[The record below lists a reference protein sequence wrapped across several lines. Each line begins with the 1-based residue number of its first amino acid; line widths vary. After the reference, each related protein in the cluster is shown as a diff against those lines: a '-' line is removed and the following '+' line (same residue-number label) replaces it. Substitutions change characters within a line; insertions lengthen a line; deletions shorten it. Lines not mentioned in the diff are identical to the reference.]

1 MVPGMLY
8 EQIMRSALIYEHII
22 ESMHDGVF
30 TIDNSGTIIM
40 VNPSAVKILAIAK
53 EDILNKKYSEV
64 FFRYPEN
71 DDFNQVVLDAIYK
84 SFMSH
89 HKICKY
95 YTGKTIKHL
104 FVTTSILKVPDDNE
118 VKTLG
123 VNIIFSDI
131 TEEHELRN
139 ALAADKIKWSGIL
152 KF

>member
-1 MVPGMLY
+1 MLH
-8 EQIMRSALIYEHII
+8 EQILHSVLIYKHII
-22 ESMHDGVF
+22 ESMHDGVI

-40 VNPSAVKILAIAK
+40 VNPAAVKIFAAAK

-64 FFRYPEN
+64 FFHYPEN
-71 DDFNQVVLDAIYK
+71 DDFNQVVLDAVYE

-95 YTGKTIKHL
+95 YTGKTTKHL
-104 FVTTSILKVPDDNE
+104 TVTTSILKVPDANGS
-118 VKTLG
+118 KTLG

-139 ALAADKIKWSGIL
+139 ALAADRIKWSGIL
-152 KF
+152 KL